1 MLYGLKL
8 AMVGAVT
15 VPAASLTILLGLFD
29 RYGKRVYMISRLWS
43 RMILAASGVTV
54 KVHGLNHLEA
64 GRQYVF
70 MVNHQSNLDIPVLV
84 RSLTAFQL
92 RWLAKKELLR
102 VPFLGWAIWAAK
114 HVIVDRSDRA
124 AALESLNKA
133 KQLMNGGISLV
144 IFPEGTRSTG
154 EHLLPFKRG
163 GFLLAVKMRTP
174 VVPITING
182 SGAVLPRG
190 DWRIRG
196 GTIEVAIHAPI
207 GVENYRAGKLRS
219 LSDQVREVIAR
230 DLPTGAGQTEAP
242 SQSDPGLWAQS
253 SHS

>member
-15 VPAASLTILLGLFD
+15 IPAASLTILLGLFD
-29 RYGKRVYMISRLWS
+29 RYGKRVYTISRLWS
-43 RMILAASGVTV
+43 RMILAVSGVTL
-54 KVHGLNHLEA
+54 KVHGLSHLEA

-84 RSLTAFQL
+84 RSLKPFQL

-124 AALESLNKA
+124 AALDSLNKA

-144 IFPEGTRSTG
+144 IFPEGTRSARG
-154 EHLLPFKRG
+154 RLLPFKRG

-196 GTIEVAIHAPI
+196 GAIEVAIHAPI
-207 GVENYRAGKLRS
+207 AVENYRAGKLRA
-219 LSDQVREVIAR
+219 LSDQVRDVIGRA
-230 DLPTGAGQTEAP
+230 LPNDVEPIETP
-242 SQSDPGLWAQS
+242 SQSDHGVWART